1 MKRRLPA
8 DQTDLLLLLA
18 GLLTAAIVLAGA
30 YLAYAAYTAAAGLLR
45 LAEILTHNGG

>member
-8 DQTDLLLLLA
+8 DLTDLLLMLA

-30 YLAYAAYTAAAGLLR
+30 YVAYVAFTAAAALLR